1 MTVRKFQGF
10 LHYREIIEELKDLW
24 RPKSFRIH
32 RYSSVVDPGEG
43 LRGPLFLDQTE
54 ARRVEK
60 NFFETAAPLSQGLD
74 DRPPPPSLIWR
85 SGSASVHAICIF
97 YSPLWKVYG
106 HLATKPFRHQEVNSP
121 LTHYSVIID
130 VFTHLEVTWRNFLFV
145 SCLSDNQEDIY
156 LLDFLVFE
164 FNFFHSFFS
173 LFFVRCVTCGFFLDN
188 KARFYSICC
197 FYFWLFKTVVLLP
210 RIG

>member
-74 DRPPPPSLIWR
+74 DRPPPLPLSEGLDPPLFMPFVYFTHHFERSTVITPPNHFATKKSTRHSLI
-85 SGSASVHAICIF
+85 I
-97 YSPLWKVYG
+97 P
-106 HLATKPFRHQEVNSP
+106 
-121 LTHYSVIID
+121 
-130 VFTHLEVTWRNFLFV
+130 
-145 SCLSDNQEDIY
+145 
-156 LLDFLVFE
+156 
-164 FNFFHSFFS
+164 
-173 LFFVRCVTCGFFLDN
+173 
-188 KARFYSICC
+188 
-197 FYFWLFKTVVLLP
+197 
-210 RIG
+210 